1 MSILMNWSHIAIS
14 KTDALFEIFGSFLS
28 YPLLFKQ
35 IWEYDI
41 FSNTPNFVSFFSFP
55 CHHCGLGASLVA
67 QLVRNLPAV
76 QETPV
81 WLLGGENPLEKG

>member
-41 FSNTPNFVSFFSFP
+41 FFQHPKLFPSFHF
-55 CHHCGLGASLVA
+55 HVTT
-67 QLVRNLPAV
+67 VV
-76 QETPV
+76 
-81 WLLGGENPLEKG
+81 